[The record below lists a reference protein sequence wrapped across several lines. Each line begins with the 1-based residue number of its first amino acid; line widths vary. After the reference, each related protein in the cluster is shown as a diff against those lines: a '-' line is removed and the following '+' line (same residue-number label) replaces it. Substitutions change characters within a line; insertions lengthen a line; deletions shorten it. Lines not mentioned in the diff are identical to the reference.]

1 MAAWFSALLGKLAL
15 KKCSCEELPGGRLSG
30 VLLAGRAG
38 RTDVEPTLL
47 AQLASDLFSGLLLWP
62 GPDSCGVFEYVGKAA
77 SHLFGS
83 QKKVR

>member
-1 MAAWFSALLGKLAL
+1 MTTRCSVPLGKLAL

-38 RTDVEPTLL
+38 ETDAEPAML

-62 GPDSCGVFEYVGKAA
+62 GQTAVPCLNTSENEKLLLIYLD
-77 SHLFGS
+77 
-83 QKKVR
+83 